1 MGYTYVGQEDGL
13 EQTGGWIRSR
23 AWQMREDGEGQKLPV
38 MVHKLYANNNDLEL
52 IVSRCHDEAR
62 RTLFKVSNLPEAA
75 LSTSCLVDYF
85 KEPREA
91 GYAYCIATSGWHGK
105 TLGDL
110 FGSGEGVWKKYG
122 ANFRERLK
130 EPSQRRLF
138 WQAFTPIAQL
148 LRRLQEAKMFLPELD
163 LDSLCFLAESEEEFQ
178 EQEDGHFSPDSLRL
192 VGLERIV
199 PFGVRLRSGQG
210 DAPTTLSTPPVQI
223 LTWRSLAGVI
233 IDTFFGAPPSAW
245 PDEKKHEHRRSA
257 TTEKMRANQLSSEEY
272 TLLSDMLHARDDF
285 ALGNVCAAFERLC
298 YSLPANKNVTGRG
311 PNLTVVYNR
320 RTSHI
325 QDLVDGDDFGC
336 PPRDAQINAYLE
348 QKLADATVW
357 LNPDELHSNSS
368 LTLHFECGPTLWFKA
383 VALKSEDAERYNT
396 SIILLQHQMMP
407 LAPYKK
413 ENLLPVSLHNT
424 RLHCFARHQQQ
435 HQSHNGNDWVPMLK
449 SRISYARHEKIRD
462 KQLAVLSTLE
472 MTNQLESL
480 MAFLNLFV
488 CRVEEVKSESD
499 KVVIRLAPLDDSMWA
514 SAPLD
519 CMERLT
525 KIRQIQDKI
534 RDIIGQ
540 TGAYPDQMF
549 RYLLEQHDQH
559 TGAPEHRRRNEDLLI
574 TDWNT
579 AGSLSVN
586 IGGSKNLD
594 AISWRV
600 SDWEA
605 LQEQGRIM
613 VSRVAPLS
621 AQERNVICAG
631 KLVSVRT
638 RGYYGQM
645 EVIKR
650 RTDAFEHLGKYEM
663 LMQQLVE
670 PTRKTGDDSTLDGG
684 QFRARAEETLYQNVP
699 EDRRLDDNKMAI
711 IQDACLTM
719 PLFVLQGPPG
729 TGKSET
735 VCALSKLLFNEDPMV
750 QILMTSRENATVKEL
765 LAKLHAESRNWP
777 SMPIFRLSRKIQDSL
792 LGRGRNA
799 DEDEQSGFAITA
811 DDQLRELLEQA
822 RQKRVKEYQEA
833 RTEEICAPWNA
844 FLAAHAAAGQ
854 DALAKRSP
862 CDPDEGRGDAVAHDA
877 QDRSSMQGAE
887 IEAMIGLME
896 QSANFAFTTASDK
909 GLADMVAEGLMYDW
923 AFVEE
928 AGKTPFYDLILPMLV
943 SQRWF
948 LLGDPQQL
956 KPFQSREFMLLMEKY
971 DEVVE
976 LLTHVKKLGQNGRK
990 DYVSLRNIEQ
1000 AIDRD
1005 DPHFFERSWIEPF
1018 RKIFE
1023 AIGSR
1028 ELGRTEAN
1036 GETSAILN
1044 VVYRLPPVITELVSV
1059 FYKGLDLKPADQT
1072 RDIAGGQFAPS
1083 ESKSNPLAGP
1093 TFLTG
1098 ANAIWLNTQTRA
1110 DFCQQE
1116 KDRQVWNQGE
1126 AKLISQLLQQ
1136 CRASEGKPSLAILTP
1151 YRKQVQELVKHL
1163 EPLDKHLSKTFTP
1176 AVQRGSKR
1184 GWVSTI
1190 DAFQGCQADVVILSL
1205 VRCSSAAQDEE
1216 KGKIGFIAEE
1226 NRVNVMISRCK
1237 RLLLIVGSLD
1247 YFKACHASSSE
1258 TSDDAF
1264 RQFLDRYQEMAADSR
1279 CSAHLKIIDCDLVA
1293 DLCVPLREPHPD
1305 GSRMPFSSARGGHN
1319 S

>member
-13 EQTGGWIRSR
+13 EQAGGWIRSR
-23 AWQMREDGEGQKLPV
+23 AWQVREGGQGQKLPV
-38 MVHKLYANNNDLEL
+38 MVHKLRANNNDLEL

-110 FGSGEGVWKKYG
+110 FGSSEGVWKKYG
-122 ANFRERLK
+122 EQFRERLK
-130 EPSQRRLF
+130 EPSHRRLF

-178 EQEDGHFSPDSLRL
+178 EQEDGYFSPDSLRL

-233 IDTFFGAPPSAW
+233 IDTFFGAPPPAW
-245 PDEKKHEHRRSA
+245 TDEKKYQHRRSVI
-257 TTEKMRANQLSSEEY
+257 TDKMRCNLLSSEEY
-272 TLLSDMLHARDDF
+272 ALLSDMLHARDDF
-285 ALGNVCAAFERLC
+285 ALGNIFAAFERLC
-298 YSLPANKNVTGRG
+298 YCLPAKADSAGQG
-311 PNLTVVYNR
+311 PNLTVVY
-320 RTSHI
+320 TSGSRI
-325 QDLVDGDDFGC
+325 PQLVDGDDFGGSAS
-336 PPRDAQINAYLE
+336 DAQVNAYLE
-348 QKLADATVW
+348 QKLAGATVW
-357 LNPDELHSNSS
+357 INPDELRSDSQ
-368 LTLHFECGPTLWFKA
+368 LTLYFECGPSLWFKA
-383 VALKSEDAERYNT
+383 AALRAKDAEQYNT
-396 SIILLQHQMMP
+396 SIIFLYNPTAP

-413 ENLLPVSLHNT
+413 ENLSPVGLHNT
-424 RLHCFARHQQQ
+424 RLRCFALQQRQ
-435 HQSHNGNDWVPMLK
+435 HQSHNGADWVPMLK

-488 CRVEEVKSESD
+488 CSVEEVKSESD
-499 KVVIRLAPLDDSMWA
+499 KVVIRLAPLDDSMLP

-525 KIRQIQDKI
+525 KIRQVQDKI

-549 RYLLEQHDQH
+549 RYLLEQHDLH
-559 TGAPEHRRRNEDLLI
+559 TGVPEHRRRHEDLLI

-594 AISWRV
+594 TISWRI
-600 SDWEA
+600 SDWGA

-670 PTRKTGDDSTLDGG
+670 PARKTGDDSTLDGG

-711 IQDACLTM
+711 IQDARHTM

-735 VCALSKLLFNEDPMV
+735 VCALSKLVFSEDPMV

-792 LGRGRNA
+792 LGTGGNV

-822 RQKRVKEYQEA
+822 RQKRVKEYRES

-844 FLAAHAAAGQ
+844 FLAAHAAVGQ
-854 DALAKRSP
+854 DSLVKRSP
-862 CDPDEGRGDAVAHDA
+862 HALDEGRGDAAAHDV
-877 QDRSSMQGAE
+877 QDHSSMQGAE
-887 IEAMIGLME
+887 TEAMIGLME

-971 DEVVE
+971 DEVVK
-976 LLTHVKKLGQNGRK
+976 LLMHVKKLGQNGRK

-1028 ELGRTEAN
+1028 ELSRTEAN

-1059 FYKGLDLKPADQT
+1059 FYKGLNLKPAVQT

-1083 ESKSNPLAGP
+1083 KSKSNPLAEP
-1093 TFLTG
+1093 VFLTG

-1116 KDRQVWNQGE
+1116 KDRQVWNPGE
-1126 AKLISQLLQQ
+1126 ARLISQILQQ

-1163 EPLDKHLSKTFTP
+1163 EPLDKHLSATFTP
-1176 AVQRGSKR
+1176 AVQKGSKR

-1226 NRVNVMISRCK
+1226 NRVNVMISRSK

-1247 YFKACHASSSE
+1247 YFKACHASSSD

-1279 CSAHLKIIDCDLVA
+1279 CSEHLKIIHYDLVA
-1293 DLCVPLREPHPD
+1293 DLCAPPREPHPD
-1305 GSRMPFSSARGGHN
+1305 CSLMPVSSACGGHN